1 MSSAAT
7 SAHDEI
13 RTRIVSG
20 ALPPGSRLR
29 EAQLVTD
36 LGVSRTPIREALR
49 RLHAEGLVT
58 ILPNRG
64 ARVAS
69 WSEQDLEDVF
79 ALRLVVEAY
88 AVRRAAERIRP
99 PDISRLEALATAME
113 GHLAGQQGD
122 WVAAIADLNNEFH
135 QLITLAS
142 ESKAAIPVLGT
153 LVSIPGRGGGSSQ
166 SVQMPLG
173 RRAVFEYTAQQLE
186 RSAREHR
193 ELIAALR
200 QGDSEWAEA
209 IVRTHT
215 LGSRGAVRS
224 RRDAAARSGVGS

>member
-1 MSSAAT
+1 MSSAVT

-13 RTRIVSG
+13 RRRIFSG

-29 EAQLVTD
+29 EAQLVAE

-58 ILPNRG
+58 IVPNRG
-64 ARVAS
+64 ARVTS
-69 WSEQDLEDVF
+69 WSDQDLEDVF
-79 ALRLVVEAY
+79 GLRLVVESY
-88 AVRRAAERIRP
+88 AVRRAAERIRVA
-99 PDISRLEALATAME
+99 DIAKLETLAAAME
-113 GHLAGQQGD
+113 GHLERQQGD
-122 WVAAIADLNNEFH
+122 WVATIADLNNEFH
-135 QLITLAS
+135 QVIARAS

-153 LVSIPGRGGGSSQ
+153 LVSIPSTVGGPSH

-173 RRAVFEYTAQQLE
+173 RRAVFEYTVGELE
-186 RSAREHR
+186 RSARQHR

-209 IVRTHT
+209 VVRTHT

-224 RRDAAARSGVGS
+224 RREASARS